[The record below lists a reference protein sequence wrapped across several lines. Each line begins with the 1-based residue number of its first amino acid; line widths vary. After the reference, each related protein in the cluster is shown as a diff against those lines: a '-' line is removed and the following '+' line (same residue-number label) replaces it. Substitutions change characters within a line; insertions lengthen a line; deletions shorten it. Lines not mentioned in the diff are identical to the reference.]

1 LSEQNDHPGHKFKI
15 SVNGTVGL
23 MIVVDHVV
31 ISEQG
36 RLMISHLDS

>member
-1 LSEQNDHPGHKFKI
+1 MTIQVTNSK
-15 SVNGTVGL
+15 SVYGTVGL

-36 RLMISHLDS
+36 RLMISHLGS